1 MKKRVNP
8 VGRLDIAAVRLLDE
22 ILKVKAPAIRAALF
36 DGGVQEK
43 RLRVGAAKLLG
54 PRTRETRMIRD
65 AAPLIGA
72 ALQDVRRVR

>member
-8 VGRLDIAAVRLLDE
+8 AGRLDVAAVRLLDE
-22 ILKVKAPAIRAALF
+22 ILKVKAPVLRAAIF
-36 DGGVQEK
+36 DGGAKEK
-43 RLRVGAAKLLG
+43 QLRVGAAKLLG
-54 PRTRETRMIRD
+54 PRTKQLRQIRD

>member
-8 VGRLDIAAVRLLDE
+8 VGRLDIAAVRLFDE
-22 ILKVKAPAIRAALF
+22 ILKVKAPMLRAAIF
-36 DGGVQEK
+36 DGGAKEK
-43 RLRVGAAKLLG
+43 QLRVGAAKLLG
-54 PRTRETRMIRD
+54 PRTKQLRQIRD